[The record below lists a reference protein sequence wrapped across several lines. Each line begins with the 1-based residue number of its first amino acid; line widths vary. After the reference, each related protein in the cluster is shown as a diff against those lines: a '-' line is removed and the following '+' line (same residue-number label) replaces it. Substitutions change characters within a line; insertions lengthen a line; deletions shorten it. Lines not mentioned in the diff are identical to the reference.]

1 MVNKMVLPKV
11 CFNRTECTLV
21 FIISWVR
28 PCMLLL
34 HAILFSEN
42 NLLIFLWNGGGPVH
56 HQYLVFMNLRLYMV
70 PHHLKSVITSFKI
83 SYHSLSD
90 TELVFHFICRNWGS
104 FWWCCTW
111 ALFSLVHLLTGSWCF
126 CMLGQGLNFFIFD
139 K

>member
-70 PHHLKSVITSFKI
+70 PHHLKSVIIPYRIQNLYSILFAEIEAHFDGDALELSF
-83 SYHSLSD
+83 H
-90 TELVFHFICRNWGS
+90 
-104 FWWCCTW
+104 
-111 ALFSLVHLLTGSWCF
+111 
-126 CMLGQGLNFFIFD
+126 
-139 K
+139 